1 MRQYDVYRNPTPRTR
16 KLLPYLVILQADL
29 VSETESVIVAP
40 LTTSVRPEGS
50 RLYPEFEV
58 RGRKHILLT
67 PDLAS
72 MPRHVLTDRVTN
84 LSKEWDRV
92 TAAIDVLFTGI

>member
-16 KLLPYLVILQADL
+16 KHLPYLVILQADL

-40 LTTSVRPEGS
+40 LTADVVSDGS

-58 RGRKHILLT
+58 RGQSYTLLT

-72 MPRHVLTDRVTN
+72 VPRDALKDRVTS
-84 LSKEWDRV
+84 LSAEWSRV
-92 TAAIDVLFTGI
+92 TAAIDILFTGI

>member
-50 RLYPEFEV
+50 LLYPEFEV
-58 RGRKHILLT
+58 KGKKHSLLT

-72 MPRHVLTDRVTN
+72 IPRHVLTHHVTSLSSEWNRVT
-84 LSKEWDRV
+84 S
-92 TAAIDVLFTGI
+92 AIDVLFTGI